1 MQSWSLGTAGQLR
14 AFLRPSGGLKGPAIP
29 VAEPPAQ
36 LCTQLWGRV
45 PWPGRVDVVRGAL
58 WRCQPGPKVGA
69 LFSGELGALRV
80 GEVTAQVDQQD
91 PGVSTAG
98 PTGTVCTP
106 LAPVSLQASHSGMTH
121 QGRDS
126 PECSGDALHAGR
138 PCGSLRVRGWKEL
151 GLGSSPENGAGQGAL
166 QQPEPGLCPNAQ
178 NQETQ
183 RELEAGSKPQWRKTP
198 EAPLGAEVSGGPA
211 VWAALPGDRGPA
223 GTHSST
229 AGLAGGPG
237 GQGTCGLLEAV
248 CCTEDTVSGSKPR
261 P

>member
-126 PECSGDALHAGR
+126 LECSGDALHAGW
-138 PCGSLRVRGWKEL
+138 PCGSLRVRERKEE
-151 GLGSSPENGAGQGAL
+151 GLGSSPRKGRAR
-166 QQPEPGLCPNAQ
+166 GLCGSLSPVSVLIPR
-178 NQETQ
+178 TRRC
-183 RELEAGSKPQWRKTP
+183 RESRQ
-198 EAPLGAEVSGGPA
+198 
-211 VWAALPGDRGPA
+211 
-223 GTHSST
+223 
-229 AGLAGGPG
+229 LAGGPSG
-237 GQGTCGLLEAV
+237 GRSQSPDWV
-248 CCTEDTVSGSKPR
+248 PR
-261 P
+261 